1 MIKAEREPNLG
12 VKHAGFPYQAEALAA
27 TKDLPYA
34 AIFHEQGL
42 GKTKIGI
49 DLALSWL
56 QSGAIDSVIIVTKRG
71 LIQNWIEELRF
82 HTHVQPRVITQD
94 RKANFLSFNSPA
106 RIYLAHYEV
115 IKSEQA
121 RLKLF
126 LQTRNVGMILDE
138 AHKIKNPD
146 ASLTH
151 SLFSLSPMLKR
162 RVIMTGT
169 PVANRPYDIWSQIYF
184 LDQGLSLGRDF
195 KDFQSRLDLTNDLA
209 DNSQKA
215 NEFERSLAS
224 LFEKIR
230 PFTVRETKKGADI
243 ELPEKRYQTLSV
255 DLEHR
260 QSEIYQ
266 QYKREFSS
274 ILLRDGQPVLD
285 DAEDCLKRLLRLVQ
299 VASNPRLIDD
309 SYHAIPAKLPTLRNL
324 VDEIADRSE
333 KVIIWSTFTANV
345 DWLAREFRLYGAVRI
360 HGKLSHEQRTAAV
373 RSFKNDPDCKV
384 LIATPSAAK
393 EGLTLTVANN
403 AIFFD
408 RGFSLDDYL
417 QAQDRI
423 HRISQTKD
431 CMVTILQAKGTID
444 EWVESLLSAKSLAA
458 QLAQGDITAATYQQN
473 AEYSFGQMIK
483 DVLGLERE
491 DNYAI

>member
-1 MIKAEREPNLG
+1 
-12 VKHAGFPYQAEALAA
+12 
-27 TKDLPYA
+27 
-34 AIFHEQGL
+34 
-42 GKTKIGI
+42 
-49 DLALSWL
+49 
-56 QSGAIDSVIIVTKRG
+56 
-71 LIQNWIEELRF
+71 
-82 HTHVQPRVITQD
+82 
-94 RKANFLSFNSPA
+94 
-106 RIYLAHYEV
+106 
-115 IKSEQA
+115 
-121 RLKLF
+121 
-126 LQTRNVGMILDE
+126 
-138 AHKIKNPD
+138 
-146 ASLTH
+146 
-151 SLFSLSPMLKR
+151 
-162 RVIMTGT
+162 MTGT

-431 CMVTILQAKGTID
+431 CMVTILQAQGTID